1 MKTSHPALILAL
13 STAVPEHLLT
23 QEAFVKSASRY
34 LACSDAQR
42 TLLKRIAEGTQI
54 AKRHTV
60 VADFLDEDFQGGL
73 FGADPSQGSAST
85 KMRNEIF
92 KKEAPLLAEKACL
105 AALEEWGGDNADIT
119 HVISISCTG
128 LMAPGLELVLMERLG
143 LSPEVERLGITFM
156 GCFGA
161 FKGLAIAKALALE
174 NPKHRILVV
183 CTELCSLHFQAEADK
198 EIMVANSLFAD
209 GSAAVIVGSHPT
221 ENEKPLFE
229 IHQQKSITIPDT
241 LDHMTWDL
249 GETGFRMRLS
259 ATIPANIEKQILSFI
274 HKVIAPHASFADC
287 SWAMHPGG
295 KGILEGIERGCQL
308 QREDLAASWKVL
320 NEYGNMSSP
329 TFLFVLKELL
339 NAPPLKKWVVGMGFG
354 PGLSMEGVLLKHVAK

>member
-1 MKTSHPALILAL
+1 MKTLPLAQVFAL
-13 STAVPEHLLT
+13 STAVPAHLLT

-34 LACSDAQR
+34 LACTEPQR
-42 TLLKRIAEGTQI
+42 ALLKRIAESTQI

-60 VADFLDEDFQGGL
+60 VADFVNEDFQGGL
-73 FGADPSQGSAST
+73 FGSDPST
-85 KMRNEIF
+85 KGRNEIF
-92 KKEAPLLAEKACL
+92 KKEAPLLAEEVCQ
-105 AALEEWGGDNADIT
+105 AALKEWGGKSRDIT
-119 HVISISCTG
+119 HVIAISCTG
-128 LMAPGLELVLMERLG
+128 LMAPGLELVLIERLG
-143 LSPEVERLGITFM
+143 LSSDIERLGITFM

-174 NPKHRILVV
+174 NPAHRILVV
-183 CTELCSLHFQAEADK
+183 CVELCSLHFQADAEK
-198 EIMVANSLFAD
+198 EMMVANSLFAD
-209 GSAAVIVGSHPT
+209 GAAAVIVGTGCRDH
-221 ENEKPLFE
+221 EKPLYE
-229 IHQQKSITIPDT
+229 IHQQKSMTVPGT
-241 LDHMTWDL
+241 LDHMTWDV

-259 ATIPANIEKQILSFI
+259 ASIPTSIENQILSFI
-274 HKVIAPHASFADC
+274 HKVISPHASFSEC

-329 TFLFVLKELL
+329 TFLFVLHELL
-339 NAPPLKKWVVGMGFG
+339 RNPPKKAWVVGMGFG